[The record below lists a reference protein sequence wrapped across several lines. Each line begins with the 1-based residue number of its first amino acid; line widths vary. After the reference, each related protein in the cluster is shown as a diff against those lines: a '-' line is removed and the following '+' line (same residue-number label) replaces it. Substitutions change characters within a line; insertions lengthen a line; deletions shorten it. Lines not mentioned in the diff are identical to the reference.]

1 MKKQL
6 RIANL
11 TEFFQ
16 QVETKPFNVLA
27 RLEQL
32 IHEDIS
38 ISQRFVIE
46 DNEFTLSGAKEIENG
61 MIVYYR
67 FVN

>member
-1 MKKQL
+1 MEKRL

-16 QVETKPFNVLA
+16 QVETNPFQTLA
-27 RLEQL
+27 TLEKL
-32 IHEDIS
+32 VKENIS
-38 ISQRFVIE
+38 ITQRFWVNE
-46 DNEFTLSGAKEIENG
+46 NEFIFSGAKEIENG

-67 FVN
+67 FVD